1 MKRNILI
8 IKLILTFFSKEE
20 IKESREK
27 NLKIRA
33 ETNILDSR
41 KQTRIKIKY
50 IS

>member
-27 NLKIRA
+27 NLKIRP
-33 ETNILDSR
+33 ETNVLDSR